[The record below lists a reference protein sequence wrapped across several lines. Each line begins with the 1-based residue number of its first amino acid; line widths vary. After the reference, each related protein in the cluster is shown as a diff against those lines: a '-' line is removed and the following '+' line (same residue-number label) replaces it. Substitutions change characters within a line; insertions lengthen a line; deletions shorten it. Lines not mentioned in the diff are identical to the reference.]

1 MSEGG
6 KESLGIGQSPEIH
19 ECPQKKGSREE
30 TESEDTRAG
39 GWDAAM
45 GSGNPGLSK
54 AFKEKVQKE
63 VRGGHLTKRRVG
75 KVLEGQRCNCAT
87 QPSKFWVKRWVVVQ
101 EEE

>member
-63 VRGGHLTKRRVG
+63 VGQEYGR
-75 KVLEGQRCNCAT
+75 EGEECIQDQRECHWA
-87 QPSKFWVKRWVVVQ
+87 
-101 EEE
+101 